1 MGNSK
6 NANATVAIT
15 AVQIAKRI
23 CIESKKKNMI
33 IKDIEA
39 PVEEN
44 IEFTQTIYL
53 DLAKLICEIK
63 KLRLRF
69 LYRNCSS
76 LASLCNSM

>member
-44 IEFTQTIYL
+44 IEFTPRAY
-53 DLAKLICEIK
+53 D
-63 KLRLRF
+63 
-69 LYRNCSS
+69 
-76 LASLCNSM
+76 

>member
-53 DLAKLICEIK
+53 DLAKLIREIK
-63 KLRLRF
+63 KL
-69 LYRNCSS
+69 
-76 LASLCNSM
+76 